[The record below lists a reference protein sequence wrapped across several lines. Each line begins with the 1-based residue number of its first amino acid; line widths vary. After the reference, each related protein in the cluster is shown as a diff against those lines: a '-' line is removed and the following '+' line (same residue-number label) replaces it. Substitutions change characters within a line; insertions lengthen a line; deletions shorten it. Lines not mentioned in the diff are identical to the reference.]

1 MDLLALFL
9 VLPKACGLAF
19 ALLIL
24 RAFAWLVNLLVLSPA
39 FDPLQKI
46 PGRAGTFFQSF
57 LDDVLDPQQSS
68 KTHDAWRKLYGNTFK
83 FQGFGKHDYRLMTFD
98 FRAISHILT
107 SPVYEKPWQTRS
119 IIAGLIGRGIISM
132 EGHEHKVQRKALSPA
147 FSSTSVKELA
157 PILHSKAEELCDVW
171 EKEIYQSAS
180 TEMES
185 KEQTPALDTASG
197 ISRAMFDVMGLGGFD
212 FAFDSLKDDSRPDH
226 QPYRQMFR
234 SLDQGVDL
242 RDILDLYLPFLRILW
257 PSEKTKRMNESRAK
271 IRSMGQRIFEAKRAR
286 TSAKE
291 SEAKDILSLL
301 IKSNLSSTLSD
312 EDLLD
317 QCSTFLF
324 AGTDSVA
331 IALTWALHHLSN
343 HPQMQARLHDELKA
357 SLQTKN
363 PEDYDSDGSDDSGYA
378 EDPKLRSAQAQRD
391 WTKSLE
397 SLPYLDT
404 VIRETLRITPPI
416 HSTIRVATQD
426 DEIVLSEPISVD
438 GRLSN
443 SFKIQKGTYIH
454 IPIEG
459 INFAE
464 DIWGPDALEFNPD
477 RWSKLPS
484 AASNVPGFGNV
495 LTFGYGPHSCLGYRF
510 AVSEI
515 KIFLAH
521 LVLRFDFAPVA
532 GLKITKRNTF
542 VTRPYTQIPG
552 GCDKPEFPMRVS
564 RRV

>member
-1 MDLLALFL
+1 M
-9 VLPKACGLAF
+9 
-19 ALLIL
+19 
-24 RAFAWLVNLLVLSPA
+24 LVLSPA
-39 FDPLQKI
+39 FDPLKKI
-46 PGRAGTFFQSF
+46 PGRTGTFFQSF
-57 LDDVLDPQQSS
+57 LDDVLDSPQESS
-68 KTHDAWRKLYGNTFK
+68 KTHVEWRKLYGNTFK
-83 FQGFGKHDYRLMTFD
+83 FQGFGRHDFRLMTFD

-119 IIAGLIGRGIISM
+119 ILARLIGRGIISM

-147 FSSTSVKELA
+147 FSSTSVRELA
-157 PILHSKAEELCDVW
+157 PVLHSKAEELCDVW
-171 EKEIYQSAS
+171 EKELSQLGSPD
-180 TEMES
+180 MET
-185 KEQTPALDTASG
+185 KEQAPALDTASG
-197 ISRAMFDVMGLGGFD
+197 ISRAVFDVMGLGGFD

-234 SLDQGVDL
+234 ALDQGVDP
-242 RDILDLYLPFLRILW
+242 RDILDLYLPFLRNLW
-257 PSEKTKRMNESRAK
+257 PSEKTKKMNESTAK
-271 IRSMGQRIFEAKRAR
+271 IRTMGQKIIEAKRAR
-286 TSAKE
+286 ILAKE

-301 IKSNLSSTLSD
+301 VKSNLSSTLSD
-312 EDLLD
+312 ADLLD

-331 IALTWALHHLSN
+331 IALTWALHHLST
-343 HPQMQARLHDELKA
+343 HPQTQARLYDELKA
-357 SLQTKN
+357 SLQTKG

-378 EDPKLRSAQAQRD
+378 EDPKLRSTQAQRD

-397 SLPYLDT
+397 SLPYLDN
-404 VIRETLRITPPI
+404 VVRETLRISPPI
-416 HSTIRVATQD
+416 HSTIRVATKD

-464 DIWGPDALEFNPD
+464 DIWGSDALEFNPE
-477 RWSKLPS
+477 RWNNLPS
-484 AASNVPGFGNV
+484 IVSNIPGFGNV

-515 KIFLAH
+515 KVFLAH
-521 LVLRFDFAPVA
+521 LVLRFDFAPVEE
-532 GLKITKRNTF
+532 
-542 VTRPYTQIPG
+542 IPG
-552 GCDKPEFPMRVS
+552 GCDKPEFPIRVS
-564 RRV
+564 KRA